1 MSSPYPSDW
10 DSRRRRVYR
19 RDNYTCS
26 NCGVRGGA
34 YTNSRSSD
42 GAQLHA
48 HHIVPISK
56 GGSHKT
62 SNLKTLCADCHHA
75 IHQKSAMAPT
85 HRSQRDAG
93 NSGGEDVELTKFEK
107 VVLISLMCGAFLGY
121 IAFMI
126 FGFLLWSFWS
136 GVYVG
141 IAVAVIISGIM
152 ISEYIYS
159 VYRRENP
166 K

>member
-1 MSSPYPSDW
+1 MSDRYPSDW

-34 YTNSRSSD
+34 YTSSRSSD

-56 GGSHKT
+56 GGTHKT
-62 SNLKTLCADCHHA
+62 SNLKTLCASCHNS

-93 NSGGEDVELTKFEK
+93 KAAVNLTTNQK
-107 VVLISLMCGAFLGY
+107 VIGYTLIA
-121 IAFMI
+121 
-126 FGFLLWSFWS
+126 LLWLL
-136 GVYVG
+136 VVG
-141 IAVAVIISGIM
+141 LNIFAFTGS
-152 ISEYIYS
+152 
-159 VYRRENP
+159 
-166 K
+166 